1 MSTVLIA
8 VLAALAV
15 GLGAYVAFLVSG
27 KKGTLEKARADARAE
42 AEKAAEILQGSR
54 KEAANI
60 LKEAALQAKDHLLQV
75 KIDFEKETRDRKNE
89 LGQLEK
95 RLLQKEDQFD
105 RKNEQVETRAA
116 EYTKKELEIAGRAR
130 TLEAAQADL
139 DARLA
144 STRVELERVAGLSA
158 EQAKAEIVELIAED
172 AKMEAGKRIRVMDEE
187 FKEEATQKA
196 RKMISLA
203 VQRYAADYV
212 AEHVVSAVPLPSE
225 EMKGRIIGRE
235 GRNIRA
241 FEAATGIDVIIDD
254 TPEAVILSGFNPV
267 RREIAR
273 ISLTRLLQDGRIH
286 PARIEET
293 VEKVAKEV
301 EETIRE
307 AGEQALFDLGIHG
320 VHADLVKLIG
330 RLKYRTSYGQNI
342 YTHSLEVAFLC
353 GMIASE
359 LGLNAKVAKR
369 AGLLH
374 DIGKAV
380 DHEVEGP
387 HALIGADLARK
398 YGE

>member
-15 GLGAYVAFLVSG
+15 GLGVYVAFLLSG
-27 KKGTLEKARADARAE
+27 KKSTLDKARADARAE
-42 AEKAAEILQGSR
+42 AEKAAEVLQSSR

-89 LGQLEK
+89 LSQLEK

-105 RKNEQVETRAA
+105 RKNEQVEARAT
-116 EYTKKELEIAGRAR
+116 EYTKKEREIGEQAR
-130 TLEAAQADL
+130 KVEAVQADL

-144 STRVELERVAGLSA
+144 ATRVEFERVAGLSA

-172 AKMEAGKRIRVMDEE
+172 ARMEAGKKIRVMDEE

-286 PARIEET
+286 PARIEEV
-293 VEKVAKEV
+293 VEKVR
-301 EETIRE
+301 EELWQDIKTTGE
-307 AGEQALFDLGIHG
+307 AAAFEFGI
-320 VHADLVKLIG
+320 ADLHL
-330 RLKYRTSYGQNI
+330 S
-342 YTHSLEVAFLC
+342 
-353 GMIASE
+353 
-359 LGLNAKVAKR
+359 
-369 AGLLH
+369 
-374 DIGKAV
+374 
-380 DHEVEGP
+380 
-387 HALIGADLARK
+387 
-398 YGE
+398 